1 MKDQLTTVSVDV
13 ATMEGN
19 WEILSD
25 GFLKPGGVANNLVS
39 EKELLRNEVRCTVSS
54 RVTESGMRRAVRN
67 SCTQN
72 YKQLVIL
79 IQSLHIIQSVTYEQT
94 LPSHLFT

>member
-1 MKDQLTTVSVDV
+1 MEVQLTTVSLAVE
-13 ATMEGN
+13 TREGN

-54 RVTESGMRRAVRN
+54 RDTESGMRKAFRN
-67 SCTQN
+67 S
-72 YKQLVIL
+72 Y
-79 IQSLHIIQSVTYEQT
+79 IQDHKS
-94 LPSHLFT
+94 